1 MLGHGRGCGPDNE
14 RRRMARRMMRGM
26 AAAAMM
32 GGWAGAGRHGARG
45 RPDGYG
51 ADGPFGR
58 NGPFGPDG
66 PFGRGGPFG
75 PGGPYGGGGGRRG
88 KRFAGEELRLI
99 VLSLLAEG
107 PQHGYQLIRAI
118 AEKSHEAYSPS
129 PGVLYPLLDLLAD
142 MGLAEEMTGEGGKRR
157 SFAVTEAGR
166 TELADKAAEVEALM
180 ARLAAMGE
188 ERGRVDP
195 APVRRAMMNL
205 RAATMQRLARGGED
219 GEIAF
224 EVAALLDEAAQKIE
238 RLGRTGASG
247 E

>member
-1 MLGHGRGCGPDNE
+1 MHGHNRGCGPDDA
-14 RRRMARRMMRGM
+14 RRRMARRMARGM

-32 GGWAGAGRHGARG
+32 GGWAGMRRGGRGEPG
-45 RPDGYG
+45 GDDGFASG
-51 ADGPFGR
+51 FGR
-58 NGPFGPDG
+58 GFGDS
-66 PFGRGGPFG
+66 FGGGGPFG
-75 PGGPYGGGGGRRG
+75 GGGGGHRRG

-99 VLSLLAEG
+99 VLALLAEG

-142 MGLAEEMTGEGGKRR
+142 MGLAEEAQTDGGKRR
-157 SFAVTEAGR
+157 SFALTEAGR
-166 TELADKAAEVEALM
+166 AEVTAKAEEIEALM

-205 RAATMQRLARGGED
+205 RAATLQRLARAGDDADLG
-219 GEIAF
+219 F
-224 EVAALLDEAAQKIE
+224 EVAALLDEVAQKIE
-238 RLGRTGASG
+238 RLGRTGKASG